1 MITSANN
8 EKIKYLKKI
17 IKYSTFRKE
26 EKKCAVEGIKII
38 SEINP
43 SQILEVFVSDSFYYL
58 LKKDEKILDNIRA
71 NSTKITIIR
80 DDIFNKISDTKTPQ
94 GIIAII
100 QCSNTRINNIF
111 NNNNKII
118 FALDNIQDP
127 GNMGTII
134 RTFNAL
140 INGSIIIS
148 NASVDIYNPK
158 VIRASAGSI
167 FRDNIYIS
175 DDLKRD
181 LLLLKNKNYKIY
193 STVVYDSVN
202 IDDVEYDNK
211 TCIVIGNEGKGVN
224 QNIIDISDKKIHIKI
239 NDSVESLNASVAA
252 SIIMYEVRNRI
263 I

>member
-17 IKYSTFRKE
+17 IKSSAFRKE

-43 SQILEVFVSDSFYYL
+43 LLISEIFVSDSFFNL
-58 LKKDEKILDNIRA
+58 LKEDKKMLENINI
-71 NSTKITIIR
+71 NSTKITVVR
-80 DDIFNKISDTKTPQ
+80 SDIFNKISDTKTPQ

-100 QCSNTRINNIF
+100 QCSNTCIDNIF
-111 NNNNKII
+111 NNNKII

-148 NASVDIYNPK
+148 NGSVDIYNPK

-224 QNIIDISDKKIHIKI
+224 HSIIDISDKKIHIKI

-263 I
+263 M